1 LGLIFGEIIMSDTK
15 SHFVVSADWLQAE
28 LGKPDLRVL
37 DASFYLP
44 AQKRDANA
52 EYAAGHIPGA
62 IRFDQDKIADHS
74 TNLPHTI
81 PSPDYFAAEAGKLG
95 ISENDRIVVYDGIG
109 MFASPRVWW
118 LFRVMG
124 AKNVFV
130 LDGGLDGW
138 KTEGRPLET
147 EVPHHAPASFKT
159 NYDTSRVVHLEQM
172 RDIVASGALQI
183 ADARSAGRFAAAE
196 PEPRAGMRSGH
207 MPGAR
212 SLPSG
217 VFANQGR
224 FKSLPELKQTIEDA
238 GIDLSKP
245 VVTSCGSGITAAI
258 ITLALE
264 SLGHTDNKLY
274 DGSWSEWGSRED
286 TPVVTG
292 PPEPVKA

>member
-1 LGLIFGEIIMSDTK
+1 MSEDK
-15 SHFVVSADWLQAE
+15 SRFVVSADWLQAE

-37 DASFYLP
+37 DGSFYLP
-44 AQKRDANA
+44 AQKRDADA

-62 IRFDQDKIADHS
+62 IRFDQDTIADHS
-74 TNLPHTI
+74 VSLPHTI
-81 PSPDYFAAEAGKLG
+81 PSPDYFAVEVGKLG
-95 ISENDRIVVYDGIG
+95 IGENDRIVVYDGIG

-124 AKNVFV
+124 AKSVFL

-138 KTEGRPLET
+138 KAEGRPLET
-147 EVPHHAPASFKT
+147 SVPHYEPKT
-159 NYDTSRVVHLEQM
+159 FNAAYD
-172 RDIVASGALQI
+172 
-183 ADARSAGRFAAAE
+183 AGRFAATE

-212 SLPSG
+212 NLPSG
-217 VFANQGR
+217 VFAMQGR

-274 DGSWSEWGSRED
+274 DGSWSEWGSRAD

-292 PPEPVKA
+292 QPEAVKV

>member
-1 LGLIFGEIIMSDTK
+1 MSDTK

-138 KTEGRPLET
+138 KAEGRPLET
-147 EVPHHAPASFKT
+147 EVPHYAPASFKT
-159 NYDTSRVVHLEQM
+159 NYDASRVVHLEQM

-183 ADARSAGRFAAAE
+183 ADARSAGRFAAVE

-292 PPEPVKA
+292 PPEPVKV

>member
-1 LGLIFGEIIMSDTK
+1 MSEIK
-15 SHFVVSADWLQAE
+15 SRFVVAADWLQAE

-44 AQKRDANA
+44 AQKRDADA

-74 TNLPHTI
+74 SNLPHTI
-81 PSPDYFAAEAGKLG
+81 PSPDYFAAEVGKLG

-138 KTEGRPLET
+138 KAEGRPLET
-147 EVPHHAPASFKT
+147 EVPHYVPATFTT
-159 NYDTSRVVHLEQM
+159 NYDASRVVYLDQM
-172 RDIVASGALQI
+172 RDIVSSAALQI
-183 ADARSAGRFAAAE
+183 ADARSAGRFAATE

>member
-1 LGLIFGEIIMSDTK
+1 MSDTK
-15 SHFVVSADWLQAE
+15 SRFVVSADWLQAE

-44 AQKRDANA
+44 AQKRDADA

-81 PSPDYFAAEAGKLG
+81 PSPDYFATEVGKLG
-95 ISENDRIVVYDGIG
+95 IGENDRIVVYDGIG

-138 KTEGRPLET
+138 KAEGRPLET
-147 EVPHHAPASFKT
+147 EVPRYAQATFKT
-159 NYDTSRVVHLEQM
+159 NYDASRVVHLEQM
-172 RDIVASGALQI
+172 RDIVSSAALQI
-183 ADARSAGRFAAAE
+183 ADARSAGRFAATE

>member
-1 LGLIFGEIIMSDTK
+1 MSEEK
-15 SHFVVSADWLQAE
+15 SRFVVSADWLQGE

-44 AQKRDANA
+44 AQNRDADA
-52 EYAAGHIPGA
+52 EYASGHIPGA

-74 TNLPHTI
+74 TGLPHTI
-81 PSPDYFAAEAGKLG
+81 PSPDYFADEAGKLG
-95 ISENDRIVVYDGIG
+95 ISETDRIVVYDGIG

-138 KTEGRPLET
+138 KAEGRPLET
-147 EVPHHAPASFKT
+147 DVPNYKPTTFTT
-159 NYDTSRVVHLEQM
+159 NYDAGRVVSLETM
-172 RDIVASGALQI
+172 RDIVSSGALQI
-183 ADARSAGRFAAAE
+183 ADARSAGRFAATE

-224 FKSLPELKQTIEDA
+224 FKSLPELKQTIESA

-264 SLGHTDNKLY
+264 SIGHTDNKLY
-274 DGSWSEWGSRED
+274 DGSWSEWGSRDD

-292 PPEPVKA
+292 PPDPIKV

>member
-1 LGLIFGEIIMSDTK
+1 MSEDK
-15 SHFVVSADWLQAE
+15 SRFVVSADWLQGE
-28 LGKPDLRVL
+28 LGKPDLRIL

-44 AQKRDANA
+44 AQKRDADA

-81 PSPDYFAAEAGKLG
+81 PSPGYFATEAGKLG

-138 KTEGRPLET
+138 KAEGRPLET
-147 EVPHHAPASFKT
+147 AKSDYAAATFKP
-159 NYDTSRVVHLEQM
+159 NCDEARVVTLDRM
-172 RDIVASGALQI
+172 RDIVSSGALQI

-217 VFANQGR
+217 VFATQGR

-274 DGSWSEWGSRED
+274 DGSWSEWGSRDD

-292 PPEPVKA
+292 PPDPIKA